1 MLEEL
6 GMTPEEFQK
15 GFSDFISNRKLERLE
30 TGTPL
35 DNILKNGIPQDKITM
50 MVGKSNV
57 GTLMHL
63 YIEHLINSKQK

>member
-1 MLEEL
+1 MLSEL

-15 GFSDFISNRKLERLE
+15 GFDNFLSNRMPEKLE
-30 TGTPL
+30 TDTPL
-35 DNILKNGIPQDKITM
+35 DNILKGGIPDGRFTM

-63 YIEHLINSKQK
+63 YIEHLLNSK